1 MNMKRMAFPMILSAI
16 LVAGLAF
23 GSISTAARTGI
34 SEDALMRSG
43 HTIDPQCDTVTAQTG
58 DGEPMQLAA
67 ARGCDAFSDGS
78 CVNEGGPCGRR
89 KQNIGVCQTV
99 INKHKNL
106 RCTCVR

>member
-1 MNMKRMAFPMILSAI
+1 MKRMAFPMILAAI
-16 LVAGLAF
+16 LVAGLAL

-34 SEDALMRSG
+34 SEEALVRSG
-43 HTIDPQCDTVTAQTG
+43 HTIDPQCDAATAETV

-78 CVNEGGPCGRR
+78 CVNEGGPCGSLG
-89 KQNIGVCQTV
+89 KKKNVGTCLTV
-99 INKHKNL
+99 FNKHKNA